1 MYFQISLE
9 NKNWK
14 LGEGDRGIDRDRD
27 GEGRKN
33 EILGSGKGLS
43 RERGTEQNA
52 VGGRECELA
61 P

>member
-1 MYFQISLE
+1 MYFQISVE

-27 GEGRKN
+27 GHKN
-33 EILGSGKGLS
+33 GILGAS
-43 RERGTEQNA
+43 REWGTEQKA
-52 VGGRECELA
+52 VGGNECEFL